1 MTTPAHG
8 PNGKQRASVR
18 TLRAIEKEEAVDLA
32 VRLIARSYS
41 DREIALAI
49 RSRIEAQRGEPT
61 AISPKVLRR
70 LMDDARERV
79 RMSYDRSPED
89 EAAESLAV
97 LREIRR
103 RAMVSANNSDLY
115 IAIRA
120 TEVISKMLDLDRRG
134 RMESLQQQKQLFL
147 QRFMEALDSVGMD
160 VDTIEKFDRAL
171 RGMMVNEDV
180 DARRGAL
187 GLPAPVD
194 AEIIEE
200 GDDGDGE

>member
-1 MTTPAHG
+1 
-8 PNGKQRASVR
+8 
-18 TLRAIEKEEAVDLA
+18 
-32 VRLIARSYS
+32 
-41 DREIALAI
+41 
-49 RSRIEAQRGEPT
+49 
-61 AISPKVLRR
+61 
-70 LMDDARERV
+70 
-79 RMSYDRSPED
+79 
-89 EAAESLAV
+89 
-97 LREIRR
+97 R

-187 GLPAPVD
+187 GLPPPVD